1 MKIALY
7 ARVSTTR
14 QQLDQTIEQQV
25 ESLREYVSGHP
36 GCHLEEK
43 HVYLDEGYSGAK
55 LNRPGLDRLRER
67 ATKAEFEMILITA
80 PDRLS
85 RNYVHQMLLI
95 EEFQNLGC
103 QVQFLERPMS
113 QDPHDQLLLQIRG
126 AVAEYERSLITERMR
141 RGRRAKLRSGLLLPW
156 TVAPYGY
163 LLDLEHPRD
172 ARKVSLDPVKSEIVR
187 QMFAWYT
194 DTQRRCSLYWIA
206 KKLSDD
212 GIPTPKG
219 GTRWNVSSIRG
230 ILRSPAYAG
239 MAYSGRTR
247 SVPAVSRKSALQ
259 PIGPGESVA
268 PAPQEDWIGI
278 PVPAIVS
285 QELYDAAQ
293 QRFAENK
300 QMSRRNNSKH
310 NYLLR
315 GLVSCGQ
322 CRLSCSGRMVHPGY
336 SYYLCRGRTDA
347 LRAAQGER
355 CTARYAPSQGLD
367 SLVWE
372 DLCEIISAPGLVT
385 HALELAQA
393 GEWLPQALQSRKQT
407 LTKSLRQLER
417 QQERLLEVY
426 LGEVIER
433 EEFQRKR
440 KELRDTQNALHGQ
453 LRQLEAQVQKQL
465 DVVEL
470 AAGIGDF
477 CERIQPTLAT
487 LTFQQRREL
496 VTLLID
502 RVIVDDEKVEIRY
515 VIPTSPQGEEKL
527 FCHLRTDYRIGY
539 QRCQTTFRLGGLSM
553 HQLRRYDTLCRS

>member
-1 MKIALY
+1 MA
-7 ARVSTTR
+7 
-14 QQLDQTIEQQV
+14 
-25 ESLREYVSGHP
+25 SG
-36 GCHLEEK
+36 GKAHL
-43 HVYLDEGYSGAK
+43 
-55 LNRPGLDRLRER
+55 PGLDRLRER
-67 ATKAEFEMILITA
+67 VTKAEFEMIFITA
-80 PDRLS
+80 PDRLA
-85 RNYVHQMLLI
+85 RNYVHQTLLI
-95 EEFQNLGC
+95 EEFQNLCC

-163 LLDLEHPRD
+163 LLDPEHPRD

-194 DTQRRCSLYWIA
+194 APQKRRSLYWIA

-212 GIPTPKG
+212 GIPTPRG
-219 GTRWNVSSIRG
+219 GIRWNVASIRG

-247 SVPAVSRKSALQ
+247 PAPAVSRKSALQ
-259 PIGPGESVA
+259 PVGPGESRSAA
-268 PAPQEDWIGI
+268 PSEDWIGI

-285 QELYDAAQ
+285 QELYDAVQ
-293 QRFAENK
+293 QRFDENK
-300 QMSRRNNSKH
+300 QMSRRNNHRH

-322 CRLSCSGRMVHPGY
+322 CRLSCTGRMVHPGY
-336 SYYLCRGRTDA
+336 SYYLCRGRTDT

-367 SLVWE
+367 SLVWA
-372 DLCEIISAPGLVT
+372 DLCKIVSSPGLIT
-385 HALELAQA
+385 NALERAQA

-407 LTKSLRQLER
+407 LTRSLRQLER

-440 KELRDTQNALHGQ
+440 KELSDTQSALHRQ
-453 LRQLEAQVQKQL
+453 RRQLV
-465 DVVEL
+465 
-470 AAGIGDF
+470 
-477 CERIQPTLAT
+477 
-487 LTFQQRREL
+487 
-496 VTLLID
+496 LL
-502 RVIVDDEKVEIRY
+502 
-515 VIPTSPQGEEKL
+515 
-527 FCHLRTDYRIGY
+527 C
-539 QRCQTTFRLGGLSM
+539 
-553 HQLRRYDTLCRS
+553 QLRR

>member
-1 MKIALY
+1 
-7 ARVSTTR
+7 
-14 QQLDQTIEQQV
+14 
-25 ESLREYVSGHP
+25 
-36 GCHLEEK
+36 
-43 HVYLDEGYSGAK
+43 
-55 LNRPGLDRLRER
+55 
-67 ATKAEFEMILITA
+67 
-80 PDRLS
+80 
-85 RNYVHQMLLI
+85 
-95 EEFQNLGC
+95 
-103 QVQFLERPMS
+103 
-113 QDPHDQLLLQIRG
+113 
-126 AVAEYERSLITERMR
+126 
-141 RGRRAKLRSGLLLPW
+141 
-156 TVAPYGY
+156 
-163 LLDLEHPRD
+163 
-172 ARKVSLDPVKSEIVR
+172 
-187 QMFAWYT
+187 
-194 DTQRRCSLYWIA
+194 
-206 KKLSDD
+206 
-212 GIPTPKG
+212 
-219 GTRWNVSSIRG
+219 
-230 ILRSPAYAG
+230 

-293 QRFAENK
+293 QRFHENK

-336 SYYLCRGRTDA
+336 FYYLCRGRTDA

-385 HALELAQA
+385 HALERAQA

-440 KELRDTQNALHGQ
+440 KELRDTQNALQRQ

-470 AAGIGDF
+470 AAGIGYF
-477 CERIQPTLAT
+477 CERIQPTLST

-515 VIPTSPQGEEKL
+515 VIPTSPTGEEKR
-527 FCHLRTDYRIGY
+527 FCHLRTDYRG
-539 QRCQTTFRLGGLSM
+539 RP
-553 HQLRRYDTLCRS
+553 

>member
-1 MKIALY
+1 MKVALY

-14 QQLDQTIEQQV
+14 QQLDQTIEQQI
-25 ESLREYVSGHP
+25 ERLREYVAEHP

-43 HVYLDEGYSGAK
+43 HVYLDDGYSGAK

-85 RNYVHQMLLI
+85 RSYVHQMLLI

-163 LLDLEHPRD
+163 LPDPEHPRD
-172 ARKVSLDPVKSEIVR
+172 AKKVSLDPVKSEIVR
-187 QMFAWYT
+187 QMFVWYT
-194 DTQRRCSLYWIA
+194 APQKRCSLYWIA
-206 KKLSDD
+206 KTLSDEC
-212 GIPTPKG
+212 IPTPRG
-219 GTRWNVSSIRG
+219 GARWNVATIRG
-230 ILRSPAYAG
+230 ILRSPTYAG

-247 SVPAVSRKSALQ
+247 PAPAISRRSALQ
-259 PIGPGESVA
+259 PVGKREQASVA

-293 QRFAENK
+293 QRLDENK
-300 QMSRRNNSKH
+300 HMSRRNNHKH
-310 NYLLR
+310 DYLLR
-315 GLVSCGQ
+315 ALVSCGQ
-322 CRLSCSGRMVHPGY
+322 CRLSSAGRMVHPGY
-336 SYYLCRGRTDA
+336 SYYVCGGRTDT
-347 LRAAQGER
+347 LRAAQGKR
-355 CTARYAPSQGLD
+355 CTARYTPSQALD
-367 SLVWE
+367 NLVWE
-372 DLCEIISAPGLVT
+372 DFCKIISSPELIT
-385 HALELAQA
+385 HALERAQA
-393 GEWLPQALQSRKQT
+393 GEWLPQALQSRRQT
-407 LTKSLRQLER
+407 LTKSLKQLER

-433 EEFQRKR
+433 EEFERKR
-440 KELRDTQNALHGQ
+440 KELSDTQNALQRQ
-453 LRQLEAQVQKQL
+453 LRQLEAQAQKQL
-465 DVVEL
+465 DVAEL
-470 AAGIGDF
+470 ATGIGDL
-477 CERIQPTLAT
+477 CERIQPTLST

-515 VIPTSPQGEEKL
+515 VIPTSPAGEEKL
-527 FCHLRTDYRIGY
+527 FCHLRIDYRNTEPCNI
-539 QRCQTTFRLGGLSM
+539 LPISANLSRM
-553 HQLRRYDTLCRS
+553 IWAYLASPDS

>member
-1 MKIALY
+1 
-7 ARVSTTR
+7 
-14 QQLDQTIEQQV
+14 
-25 ESLREYVSGHP
+25 
-36 GCHLEEK
+36 
-43 HVYLDEGYSGAK
+43 
-55 LNRPGLDRLRER
+55 
-67 ATKAEFEMILITA
+67 
-80 PDRLS
+80 
-85 RNYVHQMLLI
+85 
-95 EEFQNLGC
+95 
-103 QVQFLERPMS
+103 
-113 QDPHDQLLLQIRG
+113 
-126 AVAEYERSLITERMR
+126 
-141 RGRRAKLRSGLLLPW
+141 
-156 TVAPYGY
+156 
-163 LLDLEHPRD
+163 
-172 ARKVSLDPVKSEIVR
+172 
-187 QMFAWYT
+187 MFVWYT

-212 GIPTPKG
+212 GIPTPRG
-219 GTRWNVSSIRG
+219 GVRWNVSSIRG

-247 SVPAVSRKSALQ
+247 PVPAVSRKSALQ
-259 PIGPGESVA
+259 PVGPGESRGTT
-268 PAPQEDWIGI
+268 PQEDWIGI

-293 QRFAENK
+293 KRLDENK
-300 QMSRRNNSKH
+300 QMSRRNNHRH

-315 GLVSCGQ
+315 GLVSCSQ
-322 CRLSCSGRMVHPGY
+322 CLLSCSGRMVHPGY
-336 SYYLCRGRTDA
+336 SYYVCRGRTDM
-347 LRAAQGER
+347 LRAAKGER

-372 DLCEIISAPGLVT
+372 DLCEIISSPEVTT
-385 HALELAQA
+385 HALGRAQA

-440 KELRDTQNALHGQ
+440 KELSDTQNALHGQ

-515 VIPTSPQGEEKL
+515 VIPTSPQGEDKL
-527 FCHLRTDYRIGY
+527 FCHLRTDYRK
-539 QRCQTTFRLGGLSM
+539 RVSLSKQGSM
-553 HQLRRYDTLCRS
+553 ISQIEI

>member
-1 MKIALY
+1 MEVALY

-14 QQLDQTIEQQV
+14 QQLDQTIEQQIGR
-25 ESLREYVSGHP
+25 LQEYVAEHP
-36 GCHLEEK
+36 GCHLAEK
-43 HVYLDEGYSGAK
+43 HIYLDDGYSGAK
-55 LNRPGLDRLRER
+55 LSRPGLDRLREHV
-67 ATKAEFEMILITA
+67 TKAKFEMILITA
-80 PDRLS
+80 PDRLA

-206 KKLSDD
+206 KELSDD

-219 GTRWNVSSIRG
+219 GARWNVSSIRG
-230 ILRSPAYAG
+230 ILQSPAYAG

-372 DLCEIISAPGLVT
+372 DLCDIISSPGLVT
-385 HALELAQA
+385 HALERAQA

-426 LGEVIER
+426 LGEVIEG

-440 KELRDTQNALHGQ
+440 KELSDTQSALQRQ
-453 LRQLEAQVQKQL
+453 LRQLEVQVQKQL
-465 DVVEL
+465 DIVEL
-470 AAGIGDF
+470 AAGIGNF
-477 CERIQPTLAT
+477 CERIQPTLST

-502 RVIVDDEKVEIRY
+502 RVVVDDEKVEIRY
-515 VIPTSPQGEEKL
+515 VIPTNPAGEKRL
-527 FCHLRTDYRIGY
+527 FCHLRTDYLLQPSGA
-539 QRCQTTFRLGGLSM
+539 LGVPE
-553 HQLRRYDTLCRS
+553 